1 MSIHTLQDYIQ
12 RINSLQDRR
21 RTPHKPF
28 LLLIII
34 EMLESGE
41 LSENRIPFREIQ
53 EKKSFFAELIAVF
66 NSGNATKRRPS
77 LHNPFFHLKTDGFW
91 HLEPPELQ
99 SRPAG
104 VTPTEAYLRN
114 ADATAKL
121 DESLFVL
128 CVMPEYRAIL
138 RQTLI
143 STYFSNIRHA
153 VEQVIEKHRAL
164 REEHI
169 EGDIEGYSEQLIQDT
184 QHPFSMQREVASI
197 QVETPVRSAGFRQA
211 IMKIY
216 EYTCAVCALNIRTE
230 SGASITDAAHI
241 VPFSVSYN
249 DDIRNGM
256 SLCKSHHWA
265 FDAGLIAVSEEHRV
279 VVSPAM
285 TEQGPT
291 ASMLTGLRDR
301 EIWLPGEPEHR
312 PAPEALTWHRE
323 RVMGQ

>member
-1 MSIHTLQDYIQ
+1 MNNRIFQNYIQ
-12 RINSLQDRR
+12 RLRDLQDRR

-28 LLLIII
+28 LLLIIM

-41 LSENRIPFREIQ
+41 LCENRISFREIQ
-53 EKKSFFAELIAVF
+53 EKKPFLADLIAVF
-66 NSGNATKRRPS
+66 NSGNTTNWQPS
-77 LHNPFFHLKTDGFW
+77 LHNPFFHLKTNGFW
-91 HLEPPELQ
+91 RLDPAELQ
-99 SRPAG
+99 LRPAG

-114 ADATAKL
+114 VDATAKL
-121 DESLFVL
+121 DGSLFVL
-128 CVMPEYRAIL
+128 FVMPEYRAIL

-143 STYFSNIRHA
+143 STYFSNIRHE
-153 VEQVIEKHRAL
+153 VEQIIEKYRNL
-164 REEHI
+164 RREHI

-184 QHPFSMQREVASI
+184 QHPFSMQRDVASI

-216 EYTCAVCALNIRTE
+216 EYTCAVCELNIRAA

-249 DDIRNGM
+249 DDVRNGM
-256 SLCKSHHWA
+256 SLCRSHHWA
-265 FDAGLIAVSEEHRV
+265 FDAGLIAVSEEYRV
-279 VVSPAM
+279 VASPAM

-323 RVMGQ
+323 QVMRR

>member
-1 MSIHTLQDYIQ
+1 MSIHTLQDYS
-12 RINSLQDRR
+12 RTVNNLQDKR

-41 LSENRIPFREIQ
+41 LCENRIPFGEI
-53 EKKSFFAELIAVF
+53 EKKKPFFADLIAVF
-66 NSGNATKRRPS
+66 NSGNASNRQPS
-77 LHNPFFHLKTDGFW
+77 LHNPFFHLKTNGFW
-91 HLEPPELQ
+91 HLDPPELQ
-99 SRPAG
+99 SRPAAT
-104 VTPTEAYLRN
+104 TPTEAYLRN
-114 ADATAKL
+114 AEATAKL
-121 DESLFVL
+121 DGRLFVL
-128 CVMPEYRAIL
+128 LVIPEYRDML
-138 RQTLI
+138 RQALI
-143 STYFSNIRHA
+143 NTYFSNIRHKI
-153 VEQVIEKHRAL
+153 ERVIEKHRVL

-169 EGDIEGYSEQLIQDT
+169 EGDIENYSEQLIRDT
-184 QHPFSMQREVASI
+184 QHPFSMQRDVTSI

-211 IMKIY
+211 IMRIY
-216 EYTCAVCALNIRTE
+216 EYKCAICELNIQAA

-249 DDIRNGM
+249 DDVRNGM

-323 RVMGQ
+323 QAMRQ

>member
-1 MSIHTLQDYIQ
+1 MSIYTLQDYIQ
-12 RINSLQDRR
+12 RVNNLQKGKPS
-21 RTPHKPF
+21 PHKPF

-41 LSENRIPFREIQ
+41 LCENRIPFGEI
-53 EKKSFFAELIAVF
+53 EKKKPFFADLIAVF
-66 NSGNATKRRPS
+66 NSGNTRNWQPS
-77 LHNPFFHLKTDGFW
+77 LHNPFFHLKTNGFW

-99 SRPAG
+99 SRPAAT
-104 VTPTEAYLRN
+104 TPTAAYLRN
-114 ADATAKL
+114 MDATAKL

-128 CVMPEYRAIL
+128 LVIPDYREML
-138 RQTLI
+138 RQMLI
-143 STYFSNIRHA
+143 NTYFSNIRHKI
-153 VEQVIEKHRAL
+153 EQVIEKHRAL

-169 EGDIEGYSEQLIQDT
+169 EGDIENYSEQLIRDT
-184 QHPFSMQREVASI
+184 QHPFSMQRDVTSI

-216 EYTCAVCALNIRTE
+216 EYKCAICELNIQAA

-249 DDIRNGM
+249 DDVRNGM

-265 FDAGLIAVSEEHRV
+265 FDAGLIAVNEEHRV

-285 TEQGPT
+285 TEQDPT

-312 PAPEALTWHRE
+312 PAAEALTWHRE
-323 RVMGQ
+323 QAMRQ